1 MNIVK
6 APLPFL
12 WRSLVLIAICLMTV
26 LLPASLKG
34 PHGEAGGEYLVT
46 YGGKW
51 NVLWGERKGDG
62 SDNWIPFDTRE
73 KEKLKTYRGVY
84 WLEKEM
90 PKLETVDPNLLLL
103 YAKSFEV
110 YENDRLLFRYNMDN
124 PDPYLNPYLTY
135 QVVKLTPGSQPR
147 DLAFKM
153 IWDRHALPQNWNVIG
168 NRYLIDRL
176 TVQNDWVPAV
186 FSIIF
191 ASASAAAFMVFVRRR
206 QERLY
211 LWFALITGCAG
222 IGFFSMIVSLRLF
235 LDLPVTRLQY
245 FRDLLFPLAMFG
257 LIGFMGNMLHGR
269 YRRFYRWM
277 GAAVLGY
284 TAVAAVSSLTS
295 PYLYSKLA
303 LEWAVIPFAAV
314 FVLMSYTVLRSRASL
329 VLRSNEE
336 FKWLLLGYGVL
347 ILGACLHLINIS
359 ADTLFGIDLERIM
372 PMWTFLLIL
381 YGLQL
386 SLLIFVGCLGM
397 ILLGRFSE
405 VYRTLQH
412 NAAELEAANRE
423 LGTLSRLK
431 DDFLSHTSHELRTP
445 LHGIA
450 GLADALLDGAAGP
463 VGGEMQRNLQL
474 VRGSAD
480 RLLHL
485 VNDILDMDRLRHGD
499 IQLKLAEVDALG
511 ACETVAAALAPL
523 AKRKGLQ
530 LSVERADVARGG
542 ERLTVLADSA
552 RLEQILYN
560 LIGNAIRY
568 TESGQVLVS
577 AAREKEAVRIVISDS
592 GSGIS
597 AERLEMLFEP
607 FGAAASDYGGGMGLG
622 LPITNRLVRLHG
634 GELKLD
640 SQLGIGT
647 TASFLLPA
655 AAGREKAADDGIV
668 MTGARQLARAGMDA
682 VSLAT
687 GRDDRGEAGND
698 GIETD
703 SVLPVL
709 PPDLG
714 SYGEMHAGDRPA
726 SSTSGEE
733 RLPLILIA
741 DDQPVNLEVLRHYLR
756 RSGYRLV
763 ETANGAEAAAWLEH
777 NGKPDLMLLD
787 VMMPGKT
794 GYEVCRLARE
804 RWTAGELPIIL
815 LSAQN
820 RLDRLTLGFDS
831 GANDYLTK
839 PFSQGELLAR
849 VDIQLKL
856 AQFHLSLEEL
866 VRRRTEELEEANRHL
881 AGSVKETAEALAEV
895 SVLEERSR
903 IAHDMHDLV
912 GHSLTAAIVQIE
924 AAKKLSDRDLPRSVE
939 RMNAAGEMIRK
950 GLNDVRRTVRMLKD
964 DEAGFDLQE
973 ALRELIRDS
982 TGQADVLFEYRP
994 DPLPPMGAL
1003 AQKVVYHALMEGITN
1018 GLRHGRCGRFR
1029 FVLAEEG
1036 GLVRFELVSD
1046 GEPYGASK
1054 PGFGL
1059 SAMME
1064 RVHLLGGT
1072 VTIGE
1077 AEPGIGCRLVIM
1089 LPLEETGAKRPDLPA

>member
-1 MNIVK
+1 MNSVK

-34 PHGEAGGEYLVT
+34 PHGEAGGEYLIT
-46 YGGKW
+46 YLGKW
-51 NVLWGERKGDG
+51 KVLWGERKGDS
-62 SDNWIPFDTRE
+62 SDRWLPFDDKA
-73 KEKLKTYRGVY
+73 KERLKTYRGVF

-90 PKLETVDPNLLLL
+90 PELETADPNLLLL
-103 YAKSFEV
+103 YGKSFEV
-110 YENDRLLFRYNMDN
+110 YENDKLLLRYNMDN

-147 DLAFKM
+147 ELTLKM
-153 IWDRHALPQNWNVIG
+153 VWDRHAMPQNWNIIG

-191 ASASAAAFMVFVRRR
+191 AGASAAAFMIFVRRR

-222 IGFFSMIVSLRLF
+222 IGFFSMIVSTRLF
-235 LDLPVTRLQY
+235 LDLPVTHLQY

-257 LIGFMGNMLHGR
+257 LIGFIGNVLHGR

-284 TAVAAVSSLTS
+284 TAVAAVSSLVS
-295 PYLYSKLA
+295 PYFYSKLT
-303 LEWAVIPFAAV
+303 LEWAILPFSVV
-314 FVLMSYTVLRSRASL
+314 FLLMSYTVLRSRASL
-329 VLRSNEE
+329 VLRSNAE

-359 ADTLFGIDLERIM
+359 ADTLFGIDLERII
-372 PMWTFLLIL
+372 PLWAFLLVL

-386 SLLIFVGCLGM
+386 SLLIFAGCLGM
-397 ILLGRFSE
+397 IVLGRFSE
-405 VYRTLQH
+405 VYRTLQQ
-412 NAAELEAANRE
+412 NAAELEAANSE

-463 VGGEMQRNLQL
+463 VGGEMQHNLQL
-474 VRGSAD
+474 IRTSAD
-480 RLLHL
+480 RLLNL

-499 IQLKLAEVDALG
+499 IKLKLAEVDALG
-511 ACETVAAALAPL
+511 ACETVAAALSPL
-523 AKRKGLQ
+523 AKRKGLE
-530 LSVERADVARGG
+530 LLVERADVETDGKQ
-542 ERLTVLADSA
+542 LTVIADSA

-577 AAREKEAVRIVISDS
+577 AMREGAGIRIVVADS

-597 AERLEMLFEP
+597 PERLEMLFEP

-634 GELKLD
+634 GELTIH
-640 SQLGIGT
+640 SQLGKGT
-647 TASFLLPA
+647 TASFMLPA
-655 AAGREKAADDGIV
+655 ASGREATAVTRFAGI
-668 MTGARQLARAGMDA
+668 GPRSDEDAGGEVVA
-682 VSLAT
+682 AT
-687 GRDDRGEAGND
+687 GRNSTGKTGD
-698 GIETD
+698 GGFQAEP
-703 SVLPVL
+703 VFPVL
-709 PPDLG
+709 PSDLG
-714 SYGEMHAGDRPA
+714 SYGKLNAGEWPM
-726 SSTSGEE
+726 SSTAGEE
-733 RLPLILIA
+733 RRPLILIA

-756 RSGYRLV
+756 RSGYRIV
-763 ETANGAEAAAWLEH
+763 EATNGAEAAAWLEH

-804 RWTAGELPIIL
+804 RWSAGELPIIL

-924 AAKKLSDRDLPRSVE
+924 AAKKLSGRDLPRAVE

-982 TGQADVLFEYRP
+982 TSQADVLFEYRP

-1018 GLRHGRCGRFR
+1018 GLRHGRCSHFR
-1029 FVLAEEG
+1029 FILAEEG
-1036 GLVRFELVSD
+1036 SWVRFELASD
-1046 GEPYGASK
+1046 GQPYGASK

-1064 RVHLLGGT
+1064 RVHLLGGI

-1077 AEPGIGCRLVIM
+1077 AEPGVGCRLVIM
-1089 LPLEETGAKRPDLPA
+1089 LPLEKTGARRPDLPA